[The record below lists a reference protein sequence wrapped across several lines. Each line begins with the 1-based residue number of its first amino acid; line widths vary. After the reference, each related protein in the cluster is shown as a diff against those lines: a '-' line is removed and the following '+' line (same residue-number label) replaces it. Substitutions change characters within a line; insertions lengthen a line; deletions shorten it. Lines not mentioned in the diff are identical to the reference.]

1 MDIARSIKTNIHFLL
16 CLLMTVLGGIFLLWF
31 IRTAGCDVVYTDYIR
46 IVSDY
51 LPEVTDPSRFFVPD
65 VLTRI
70 PAAFLLRIINVELF
84 SYSVT
89 LDRLCS
95 ALGLTGCA
103 FMIAIYMKKERL
115 NALWFVVISVVIF
128 SLNKW
133 EIILNGTAWA
143 HTVSFALFFLNYY
156 LLDQYYVLSEQR
168 KSEPQ
173 IKGDQMHKAGHE
185 PLKGSDPLE
194 KAEAESK
201 AEGKARL
208 RRLKLSLILLP
219 LVILMFAGEYI
230 ASYAAIMTAAYIFIL
245 LRQRLVLR
253 SAKQD
258 ENGTAALLIT
268 TLVVFCL
275 YLLSRHFAVY
285 EHAGTT
291 DMSIFQLLSEEP
303 LLIPRLFIK
312 SFAGTVFGQQA
323 INDFHGA
330 GMPMSDNGVLLLGLI
345 VILSYIIAI
354 AMFLRHRLWE
364 KTLFPMMLMLSGGFN
379 HVLVTA
385 SRWIFLNDSYG
396 LSSRYGAQFMI
407 GVIGI
412 LLTLALCV
420 KDGKRA
426 GGPESSFGKDIS
438 STALSPGDAMALEE
452 APEEGRPVKKAKR
465 SAAAMAE
472 LLLSVAIAL
481 MFYFGNRYTTH
492 LEIGIAP
499 YREENYERMQQAVLH
514 YQEYDPDELAEI
526 LEWHKDTD
534 TLLKAMHILED
545 NRLNIF
551 SYMEP
556 ASASAE

>member
-1 MDIARSIKTNIHFLL
+1 MDIARNIKTNIHFLL
-16 CLLMTVLGGIFLLWF
+16 CLLMTALGGVFLLWF

-51 LPEVTDPSRFFVPD
+51 LPEVTDPSKFFVPD

-89 LDRLCS
+89 LDRMCS

-115 NALWFVVISVVIF
+115 NALWFVAISVVIF

-168 KSEPQ
+168 
-173 IKGDQMHKAGHE
+173 
-185 PLKGSDPLE
+185 
-194 KAEAESK
+194 
-201 AEGKARL
+201 
-208 RRLKLSLILLP
+208 RLKLSLMLLP
-219 LVILMFAGEYI
+219 FVILMFAGEYI

-245 LRQRLVLR
+245 LRRRQALR

-258 ENGTAALLIT
+258 ENGTAALLII
-268 TLVVFCL
+268 TLFVFCL

-291 DMSIFQLLSEEP
+291 DMSIFELLSKEP

-345 VILSYIIAI
+345 IILSYIIAI
-354 AMFLRHRLWE
+354 VMYLRHRLWE
-364 KTLFPMMLMLSGGFN
+364 RTLFPMMLMLSGGFN

-426 GGPESSFGKDIS
+426 GGPESSFGEDVS
-438 STALSPGDAMALEE
+438 SAALSPGDAIVLEE
-452 APEEGRPVKKAKR
+452 IPEEGRPVKKSKR

-545 NRLNIF
+545 NRLNVF
-551 SYMEP
+551 SYME
-556 ASASAE
+556 